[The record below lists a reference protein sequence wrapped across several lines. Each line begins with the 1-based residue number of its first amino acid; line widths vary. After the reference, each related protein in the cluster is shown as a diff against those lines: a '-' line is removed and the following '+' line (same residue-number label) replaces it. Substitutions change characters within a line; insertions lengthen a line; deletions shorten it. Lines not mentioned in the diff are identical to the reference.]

1 MLSANVEVLIADH
14 IDENHRLQ
22 IGQGPAAVTAIHIM
36 PASVNAIIV
45 RPFNNSLLPIEKNEL
60 ESVFK
65 LQTCTCSG
73 KFQKPCCAG
82 ASVTRAHEREI
93 VEYLCVVVTS
103 NCNN

>member
-22 IGQGPAAVTAIHIM
+22 TGQRPAPVTAIHIM

-45 RPFNNSLLPIEKNEL
+45 GPLDNSFLPVEKNEL

-65 LQTCTCSG
+65 LQRCTCPG
-73 KFQKPCCAG
+73 KFQKPRCAG
-82 ASVTRAHEREI
+82 ASITRTHEREI

-103 NCNN
+103 NCDN